1 MKTFKIG
8 NVIRKVNDSNSPS
21 YRIVGKWIHPHTKE
35 YWYDLRDTT
44 LDPNAQ
50 VPMEQAIAN
59 VLYEGDTDDYEL
71 VEEEKEKVEEELNK
85 WYPIVDEGEYW
96 TESDMN
102 NTSGYRTI
110 VTDGSRIFTFQSN
123 KEGWA
128 TMARR
133 GWKYMRI
140 YIE

>member
-8 NVIRKVNDSNSPS
+8 NVIRKADDSSSPS

-35 YWYDLRDTT
+35 YWYDLRDTA
-44 LDPNAQ
+44 LDPNAS

-59 VLYEGDTDDYEL
+59 VLYEEDTDDYEL
-71 VEEEKEKVEEELNK
+71 VEEEKIEEELNK

-96 TESDMN
+96 TEPDMDN
-102 NTSGYRTI
+102 RSGYRTI

-123 KEGWA
+123 KEGWS
-128 TMARR
+128 TMAKR
-133 GWKYMRI
+133 GWKYMRV

>member
-1 MKTFKIG
+1 
-8 NVIRKVNDSNSPS
+8 
-21 YRIVGKWIHPHTKE
+21 
-35 YWYDLRDTT
+35 
-44 LDPNAQ
+44 
-50 VPMEQAIAN
+50 MEQAIAN

-123 KEGWA
+123 KEGWS

-133 GWKYMRI
+133 LFAFKTSTRKNRKNILCLGLIGITMSLN
-140 YIE
+140 

>member
-8 NVIRKVNDSNSPS
+8 NVIRKINDPNSPS
-21 YRIVGKWIHPHTKE
+21 YRIVGKWIHPHTKA

-44 LDPNAQ
+44 LDPVVSITA
-50 VPMEQAIAN
+50 EQAIN
-59 VLYEGDTDDYEL
+59 KLYECDTDEYEL
-71 VEEEKEKVEEELNK
+71 VEEDEKIEEELNK

-96 TESDMN
+96 TESDMDN
-102 NTSGYRTI
+102 RSGYRTI

-133 GWKYMRI
+133 GWKYMRV

>member
-21 YRIVGKWIHPHTKE
+21 YRIVGKRIHPHTKE
-35 YWYDLRDTT
+35 YWYDLRDIA
-44 LDPNAQ
+44 LDPEDQ

-71 VEEEKEKVEEELNK
+71 VEEEEKIGEELNK
-85 WYPIVDEGEYW
+85 WYPVVDEGEYW
-96 TESDMN
+96 TDADIN
-102 NTSGYRTI
+102 NIPGIRTI

-123 KEGWA
+123 KEGWK
-128 TMARR
+128 TMAMRN
-133 GWKYMRI
+133 WKYMRV

>member
-8 NVIRKVNDSNSPS
+8 NVIRKIGDPNSPS

-44 LDPNAQ
+44 LDPHTTIPNTH
-50 VPMEQAIAN
+50 VAN
-59 VLYEGDTDDYEL
+59 ILLECDTDEYEL
-71 VEEEKEKVEEELNK
+71 VEEDEKIEEELNK

-96 TESDMN
+96 TESDMDN
-102 NTSGYRTI
+102 RSGYRTI
-110 VTDGSRIFTFQSN
+110 VTDGTRIFTFQSN
-123 KEGWA
+123 KEGWS
-128 TMARR
+128 TMAKR